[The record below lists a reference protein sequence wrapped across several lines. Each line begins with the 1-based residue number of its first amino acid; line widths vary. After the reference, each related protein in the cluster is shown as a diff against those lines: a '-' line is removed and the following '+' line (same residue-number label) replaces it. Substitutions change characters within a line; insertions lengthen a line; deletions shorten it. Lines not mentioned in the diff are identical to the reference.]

1 MNLTDEEKKF
11 LISIARNSI
20 IASLGKNKESKLSI
34 PSNPV
39 YHSKCGAFVTLTCND
54 NLRGCIGYII
64 SEKPL
69 HKTISDSA
77 RHAAFEDPRFSPIA
91 KEELPDIKIEISI
104 LSEPFPMKDYED
116 IEIGKHGLI
125 LEEPRRALLLPQ
137 VPIEHS
143 MDREQF
149 LSALCRKAG
158 LYSNYWKETKL
169 KISLFTATVF
179 SEKDW
184 ESK

>member
-1 MNLTDEEKKF
+1 MNVSDEEKKF

-20 IASLGKNKESKLSI
+20 KSSLWKNKETKQSI

-39 YHSKCGAFVTLTCND
+39 YHSKCGAFVTLTLNN

-69 HKTISDSA
+69 YKVIIDSA
-77 RHAAFEDPRFSPIA
+77 KHAAFEDPRFTPLT
-91 KEELPDIKIEISI
+91 KEEFPDIKIEISI

-116 IEIGKHGLI
+116 IEIGTHGLI
-125 LEEPRRALLLPQ
+125 LEKPRCALLLPQ
-137 VPIEHS
+137 VPLEHN
-143 MDREQF
+143 MNRDQF

-158 LYSNYWKETKL
+158 LFSDYWKETKL

-179 SEKDW
+179 SEQDW

>member
-1 MNLTDEEKKF
+1 MKLTDEEKKF
-11 LISIARNSI
+11 LVSIARNSI
-20 IASLGKNKESKLSI
+20 KSSLGINKETKLSI
-34 PSNPV
+34 PLNPV
-39 YHSKCGAFVTLTCND
+39 FHSKCGAFVTLTLNN

-69 HKTISDSA
+69 YQIITDSA
-77 RHAAFEDPRFSPIA
+77 KHAAFEDPRFNPIT
-91 KEELPDIKIEISI
+91 KEEFTDVKIEISI
-104 LSEPFPMKDYED
+104 LSEPFAMKEYED
-116 IEIGKHGLI
+116 IEIGTHGLI

-137 VPIEHS
+137 VPLEHK
-143 MDREQF
+143 MNREQF

-158 LYSNYWKETKL
+158 LYSEYWKETKL

-179 SEKDW
+179 SEQDW